1 MDVDLPYRVGRRSIT
16 GMDAPRKSISPTPG
30 QIALAEKLA
39 RGETFMA
46 DDVVTLSVDRY
57 VDETRHDA
65 EKKLL
70 EGMAT
75 PLVPS
80 TLLAEPGSALAHDDS
95 GRALLITRDQHGKA
109 RIFANACAH
118 RGTRLLDA
126 GDVVEGRKIACPYHA
141 WVYNLEGA
149 LVGFPRPDAF
159 PGLCKDDHG
168 LVEYGAAEQGG
179 LIWFSPDTQAD
190 FAVAQQLADDFDAIG
205 LGEMRFFQRGTHR
218 IAANWK
224 LVIDAFLE
232 SYHVKRLHQ
241 GSIGEFF
248 ADGMATADCIGRHQ
262 RFAVGR
268 VDYDRKIDPTDW
280 SQLRETVTLTYHIFP
295 NGVLVL
301 SPDYCNVMMVHPGKD
316 ARSCRAE
323 NFMLVPGD
331 TDPSLFSDKWERSW
345 QLLDKGTFGGE
356 DFRAAALCQQGI
368 DSGVRKE
375 MIIGRLEAG
384 ITQFH
389 DQLDELLQARS

>member
-1 MDVDLPYRVGRRSIT
+1 MVVDLQPVPLRRTIGPMDV
-16 GMDAPRKSISPTPG
+16 PRKRHSPTPG
-30 QIALAEKLA
+30 QIALAEQLA
-39 RGETFMA
+39 RGETYMS
-46 DDVVTLSVDRY
+46 DNVVTLSVDRY
-57 VDETRHDA
+57 VDEARHDA
-65 EKKLL
+65 EKELL
-70 EGMAT
+70 DGMAT

-80 TLLAEPGSALAHDDS
+80 ALLAEPGSALAHDDS
-95 GRALLITRDQHGKA
+95 GRALLITRDTADKV

-149 LVGFPRPDAF
+149 LVGFPRRDAF
-159 PGLCKDDHG
+159 PGLCKEDHG
-168 LVEYGAAEQGG
+168 LVEYGAAEHGG
-179 LIWFSPDTQAD
+179 LIWFSPDRHAD
-190 FAVAQQLADDFDAIG
+190 FSAAEQLADDFDAIG
-205 LGEMRFFQRGTHR
+205 LGEMRFYERSTHR

-241 GSIGEFF
+241 GSIGDFF
-248 ADGMATADCIGRHQ
+248 ADGMATADCVGRHQ

-268 VDYDRKIDPTDW
+268 ADYDRGIDATDW
-280 SQLRETVTLTYHIFP
+280 HQLRETVTLTYHIFP

-301 SPDYCNVMMVHPGKD
+301 SPDYCNVMVVHPGKD
-316 ARSCRAE
+316 TRSCRAE

-331 TDPSLFSDKWERSW
+331 VDPSLFADKWERSW
-345 QLLDKGTFGGE
+345 HLLDEGTFGGE

-389 DQLDELLQARS
+389 EQLDELLQARS